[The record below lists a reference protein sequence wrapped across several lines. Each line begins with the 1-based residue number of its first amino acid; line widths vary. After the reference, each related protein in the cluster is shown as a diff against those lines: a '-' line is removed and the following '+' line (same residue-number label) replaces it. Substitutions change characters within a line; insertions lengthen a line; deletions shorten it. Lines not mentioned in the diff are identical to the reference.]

1 MYIFAKG
8 AVMLKMSKEL
18 FDEQLSSE
26 LRNENYW
33 KIENNANM
41 KSYE

>member
-18 FDEQLSSE
+18 LDEQISSE
-26 LRNENYW
+26 L
-33 KIENNANM
+33 KIIGKLKTM
-41 KSYE
+41 QT